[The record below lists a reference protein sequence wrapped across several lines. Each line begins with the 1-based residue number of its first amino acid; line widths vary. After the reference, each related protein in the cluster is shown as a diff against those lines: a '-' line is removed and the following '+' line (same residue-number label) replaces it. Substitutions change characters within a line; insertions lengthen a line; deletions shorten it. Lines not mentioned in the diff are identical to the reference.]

1 MRTRVRAGDSS
12 AFAELF
18 DAYARAVYNHAFRLT
33 ADWSTAEDV
42 MAATFM
48 EAWRLRDRVDPEG
61 GSLRPWLLGIATNT
75 ARNQYR
81 SNRRYRA
88 AAEAAAAAELSVP
101 DHAEEV
107 ADRLDD
113 RQRLAT
119 ALSALASLRRPER
132 EVIALC
138 LGEGLDYE
146 AAAQAL
152 GVPVGTVASRLSR
165 ARKKLRKRAGSDAGS
180 DAGAGAGAGDG
191 VAPRPGAASG
201 AGPGSRGSR
210 PRRPTPRLSGAA
222 ATAALRENVRESPA
236 NREVG
241 GPGRQTRGDHAHA
254 IRPAQEGNR

>member
-1 MRTRVRAGDSS
+1 MRTRIRAGDSS

-18 DAYARAVYNHAFRLT
+18 DTYARAVYNHAFRLA

-48 EAWRLRDRVDPEG
+48 EAWRLRDKVDPEG

-75 ARNQYR
+75 ARNQFR

-107 ADRLDD
+107 ADRLDG
-113 RQRLAT
+113 RRRLAT
-119 ALSALASLRRPER
+119 ALTALAALRRPER

-146 AAAQAL
+146 AAAEAL
-152 GVPVGTVASRLSR
+152 GIPVGTVASRLSR
-165 ARKKLRKRAGSDAGS
+165 ARKKLRK
-180 DAGAGAGAGDG
+180 
-191 VAPRPGAASG
+191 VAEVAEVTEFEL
-201 AGPGSRGSR
+201 RGLQLTDR
-210 PRRPTPRLSGAA
+210 KGELVRTAA
-222 ATAALRENVRESPA
+222 ATSSEKSFR

-241 GPGRQTRGDHAHA
+241 RPGRQTRGDHAHV

>member
-12 AFAELF
+12 AFSELF
-18 DAYARAVYNHAFRLT
+18 DSYARAVYNHAFRLT

-48 EAWRLRDRVDPEG
+48 EAWRLREKVDPTG

-88 AAEAAAAAELSVP
+88 AAAAAAAELSVP

-107 ADRLDD
+107 AARLDD
-113 RQRLAT
+113 RERLAT
-119 ALSALASLRRPER
+119 ALTALASLRRPER

-146 AAAQAL
+146 AAAEAL
-152 GVPVGTVASRLSR
+152 GIPVGTVASRLSR
-165 ARKKLRKRAGSDAGS
+165 ARRKLRKLAEAETARRRKNL
-180 DAGAGAGAGDG
+180 GAT
-191 VAPRPGAASG
+191 PG
-201 AGPGSRGSR
+201 
-210 PRRPTPRLSGAA
+210 
-222 ATAALRENVRESPA
+222 
-236 NREVG
+236 NREG
-241 GPGRQTRGDHAHA
+241 GRPGRQSRGDHAHA

>member
-1 MRTRVRAGDSS
+1 MRTRIRAGDSS

-18 DAYARAVYNHAFRLT
+18 DTYARAVYNHAFRLA

-48 EAWRLRDRVDPEG
+48 EAWRLRDKVDPEG

-75 ARNQYR
+75 ARNQFR

-119 ALSALASLRRPER
+119 ALTALAALRRPER

-146 AAAQAL
+146 AAAEAL
-152 GVPVGTVASRLSR
+152 GIPVGTVASRLSR
-165 ARKKLRKRAGSDAGS
+165 ARKKLRKVAEAELS
-180 DAGAGAGAGDG
+180 G
-191 VAPRPGAASG
+191 VELASG
-201 AGPGSRGSR
+201 ARELI
-210 PRRPTPRLSGAA
+210 RPTAET
-222 ATAALRENVRESPA
+222 ATEKSLGKW
-236 NREVG
+236 EVG
-241 GPGRQTRGDHAHA
+241 RPGRQTRGDHAHA

>member
-1 MRTRVRAGDSS
+1 MRTRVRAGDPS

-18 DAYARAVYNHAFRLT
+18 DDYARAVYNHAFRLT

-48 EAWRLRDRVDPEG
+48 EAWRLRDRVDQEG

-88 AAEAAAAAELSVP
+88 AAQAAAAAELSVP

-107 ADRLDD
+107 ADRLDG

-119 ALSALASLRRPER
+119 ALTALAKLRRPER

-146 AAAQAL
+146 AAAEAL
-152 GVPVGTVASRLSR
+152 GIPVGTVASRLSR
-165 ARKKLRKRAGSDAGS
+165 ARAKLRKL
-180 DAGAGAGAGDG
+180 AGATEDG
-191 VAPRPGAASG
+191 RRKGFAEGRVPSAPAS
-201 AGPGSRGSR
+201 
-210 PRRPTPRLSGAA
+210 
-222 ATAALRENVRESPA
+222 AALGRSLRESPVK
-236 NREVG
+236 REG
-241 GPGRQTRGDHAHA
+241 GRPGRQTRGDHAPV

>member
-1 MRTRVRAGDSS
+1 MRTRIRAGDSS

-48 EAWRLRDRVDPEG
+48 EAWKLRGRVDPEG

-81 SNRRYRA
+81 SNRRYRRA
-88 AAEAAAAAELSVP
+88 ANAAAAAELAVP

-107 ADRLDD
+107 ADRVDD
-113 RQRLAT
+113 RHRLAT
-119 ALSALASLRRPER
+119 ALTALATLRRPER
-132 EVIALC
+132 EVITLC

-146 AAAQAL
+146 AAAEAL
-152 GVPVGTVASRLSR
+152 GIPVGTVASRLSR
-165 ARKKLRKRAGSDAGS
+165 ARKKLRSIAEAQLAMPQLAMPQLSVEQGELGRTASD
-180 DAGAGAGAGDG
+180 
-191 VAPRPGAASG
+191 VA
-201 AGPGSRGSR
+201 
-210 PRRPTPRLSGAA
+210 LKK
-222 ATAALRENVRESPA
+222 VREK
-236 NREVG
+236 REGTRPV
-241 GPGRQTRGDHAHA
+241 RQTRGDHVNA

>member
-18 DAYARAVYNHAFRLT
+18 DDYARAVYNHAFRLT

-88 AAEAAAAAELSVP
+88 AAQAAAAAELSVP

-107 ADRLDD
+107 ADRLDG
-113 RQRLAT
+113 RQRLAQ
-119 ALSALASLRRPER
+119 ALTALASLRRPER
-132 EVIALC
+132 EVIVLC

-146 AAAQAL
+146 AAAEAL
-152 GVPVGTVASRLSR
+152 GIPVGTVASRLSR
-165 ARKKLRKRAGSDAGS
+165 ARKKLRRKAE
-180 DAGAGAGAGDG
+180 
-191 VAPRPGAASG
+191 AAL
-201 AGPGSRGSR
+201 ALPQLPSR
-210 PRRPTPRLSGAA
+210 RRHLGGEAA
-222 ATAALRENVRESPA
+222 ATALERNLGQSPGK
-236 NREVG
+236 REVG
-241 GPGRQTRGDHAHA
+241 SPRRQTRGDHAHA

>member
-1 MRTRVRAGDSS
+1 MRIRVRAGESS

-18 DAYARAVYNHAFRLT
+18 DSYARAVYNHAFRLT

-88 AAEAAAAAELSVP
+88 AANAAAAAELSVP
-101 DHAEEV
+101 DHADEV
-107 ADRLDD
+107 ADRVDD
-113 RQRLAT
+113 RRRLAT
-119 ALSALASLRRPER
+119 ALTALASLRRPER

-146 AAAQAL
+146 AAAEAL
-152 GVPVGTVASRLSR
+152 GIPVGTVASRLSR
-165 ARKKLRKRAGSDAGS
+165 ARKRLRVLAEADLARPFAGT
-180 DAGAGAGAGDG
+180 
-191 VAPRPGAASG
+191 VRPATEL
-201 AGPGSRGSR
+201 SR
-210 PRRPTPRLSGAA
+210 P
-222 ATAALRENVRESPA
+222 ATEVARKKVREK
-236 NREVG
+236 REAG
-241 GPGRQTRGDHAHA
+241 HRGRQIRGDHTNA
-254 IRPAQEGNR
+254 IRPAQEGYR

>member
-1 MRTRVRAGDSS
+1 MSTHLRTRVRAGESS

-18 DAYARAVYNHAFRLT
+18 DSYARAVYNHAFRLT

-88 AAEAAAAAELSVP
+88 AANAAAAAELSVA
-101 DHAEEV
+101 DHADEV
-107 ADRLDD
+107 ADRVDD
-113 RQRLAT
+113 RRRLAT
-119 ALSALASLRRPER
+119 ALTALAALRRPER
-132 EVIALC
+132 EVITLC

-146 AAAQAL
+146 AAAKAL
-152 GVPVGTVASRLSR
+152 GIPVGTVASRLSR
-165 ARKKLRKRAGSDAGS
+165 ARKKLRALAE
-180 DAGAGAGAGDG
+180 AEAA
-191 VAPRPGAASG
+191 RP
-201 AGPGSRGSR
+201 
-210 PRRPTPRLSGAA
+210 AA
-222 ATAALRENVRESPA
+222 ATVRPA
-236 NREVG
+236 
-241 GPGRQTRGDHAHA
+241 PGRPPRKVRGIREGGFVARQIRGDHTNA

>member
-1 MRTRVRAGDSS
+1 MRTRVRAGDPS

-48 EAWRLRDRVDPEG
+48 EAWRLRDKVDAEG

-88 AAEAAAAAELSVP
+88 AAQAAAAAELAVP

-107 ADRLDD
+107 AGRLDD
-113 RQRLAT
+113 RQRLAA
-119 ALSALASLRRPER
+119 ALTALASLRRPER

-146 AAAQAL
+146 TAAEAL
-152 GVPVGTVASRLSR
+152 GVPAGTVASRLSR
-165 ARKKLRKRAGSDAGS
+165 ARKKLRKLADADRGGSQPAGHA
-180 DAGAGAGAGDG
+180 
-191 VAPRPGAASG
+191 RQLR
-201 AGPGSRGSR
+201 GP
-210 PRRPTPRLSGAA
+210 T
-222 ATAALRENVRESPA
+222 ATALERNLEESLVKRE
-236 NREVG
+236 G
-241 GPGRQTRGDHAHA
+241 GRPDRQTRGDHAHA
-254 IRPAQEGNR
+254 IRPAQGGNR

>member
-1 MRTRVRAGDSS
+1 MHGAGQLRDVSTQLRTRIRAGDSS

-18 DAYARAVYNHAFRLT
+18 DSCARAVYNHAFRLT

-88 AAEAAAAAELSVP
+88 AANAAAAAELSVP

-107 ADRLDD
+107 AERIDD
-113 RQRLAT
+113 RRRLAK
-119 ALSALASLRRPER
+119 ALGALASLRRTER
-132 EVIALC
+132 EVVALC
-138 LGEGLDYE
+138 LGEGLEYE
-146 AAAQAL
+146 AAAEAL
-152 GVPVGTVASRLSR
+152 GIPVGTVASRLSR
-165 ARKKLRKRAGSDAGS
+165 ARKKLRALTKDE
-180 DAGAGAGAGDG
+180 
-191 VAPRPGAASG
+191 
-201 AGPGSRGSR
+201 
-210 PRRPTPRLSGAA
+210 AA
-222 ATAALRENVRESPA
+222 APAVGTTPKNVRG

-241 GPGRQTRGDHAHA
+241 RPGRQTRGDHAHVV
-254 IRPAQEGNR
+254 RPVQGGNR